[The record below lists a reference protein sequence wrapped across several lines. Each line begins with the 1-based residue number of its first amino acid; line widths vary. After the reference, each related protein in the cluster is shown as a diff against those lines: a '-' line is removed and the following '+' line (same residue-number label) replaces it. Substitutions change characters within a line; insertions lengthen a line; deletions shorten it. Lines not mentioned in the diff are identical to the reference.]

1 MHEVVGSILL
11 LDLTR
16 HPKRSLLM
24 RYINPHTHQPAVFP
38 GQQPMMPPQQYI
50 PGQYPQQQ
58 MPQGQFPQ
66 QGMYPQQMP
75 QQYPQGQFPQQ
86 GMYPQPMPPQYP
98 QGQFPQQYIPNQG
111 QFPQQQ
117 NNQASMGGGRFGQP
131 ANPVQTFSTDGASDR
146 YQAQPQVTQTT
157 TEVPVATKPVLFT
170 VKPTTHRF
178 LNNEKV
184 VLKTITTELQPT
196 QIKFVEQQMVT
207 DGVDA
212 LIESVIENVYQE
224 EKHSLVTIQSVIV
237 DKAFYNVPT
246 MKETFKELLSDD
258 IKKFYNTL
266 KTKFPD
272 ISTKYEMNVIS
283 FFMSMITDTIN
294 DYLAVNA
301 KISINIDDFYSDFNA
316 LLKVLR
322 NSEEDLEDQLM
333 DYLSDMIG
341 ATRTS
346 MEVLEQ
352 QEKVLR
358 IPEIYTVAYLDRH
371 SLETGL
377 EVLGDS
383 FVMVED
389 NAANVFLNTLVLN
402 VVTRSKRDNFLLVT
416 ADKVVYKCAVSND
429 SKVHIRRFG

>member
-1 MHEVVGSILL
+1 
-11 LDLTR
+11 
-16 HPKRSLLM
+16 M
-24 RYINPHTHQPAVFP
+24 RYLNPHTNQPAVFP
-38 GQQPMMPPQQYI
+38 GQQPMAPQQYI
-50 PGQYPQQQ
+50 PGQFPQHQMPQGYPQGQ

-66 QGMYPQQMP
+66 QGMYPQQ
-75 QQYPQGQFPQQ
+75 QFGQGQFPQGQFPQQ
-86 GMYPQPMPPQYP
+86 GMYPQPMPQQFP

-131 ANPVQTFSTDGASDR
+131 ANPVQTFSNDGASDR
-146 YQAQPQVTQTT
+146 YQAQPQVTQNT
-157 TEVPVATKPVLFT
+157 TETPVTTKPVLFT

-196 QIKFVEQQMVT
+196 QIKVVEQQMVT

-212 LIESVIENVYQE
+212 LIESVIENFYQE
-224 EKHSLVTIQSVIV
+224 EKQSLVTIQSVIV
-237 DKAFYNVPT
+237 DKTFYNVPT

-258 IKKFYNTL
+258 IKRFYNTL
-266 KTKFPD
+266 KNKFPD
-272 ISTKYEMNVIS
+272 ISTKYEMSVIS
-283 FFMSMITDTIN
+283 YFMTMITDTIN

-301 KISINIDDFYSDFNA
+301 TSAITIEDFYSDFNA

-322 NSEEDLEDQLM
+322 NSEEDLEDKLM

-346 MEVLEQ
+346 TELLEEKEGVVHLPEV
-352 QEKVLR
+352 
-358 IPEIYTVAYLDRH
+358 YTVAYLDRH

-377 EVLGDS
+377 EVLGDT

-416 ADKVVYKCAVSND
+416 ADKVVYKCVVSND

>member
-1 MHEVVGSILL
+1 
-11 LDLTR
+11 
-16 HPKRSLLM
+16 M
-24 RYINPHTHQPAVFP
+24 RYLNPHTNQPAVFP
-38 GQQPMMPPQQYI
+38 GQQPMAPQQYI
-50 PGQYPQQQ
+50 PGQFPQHQMPQGYPQGQ

-66 QGMYPQQMP
+66 QGMYPQQ
-75 QQYPQGQFPQQ
+75 QFGQGQFPQGQFPQQ
-86 GMYPQPMPPQYP
+86 GMYPQGQMPQQFP

-117 NNQASMGGGRFGQP
+117 NNQVSVGGGRFGQS
-131 ANPVQTFSTDGASDR
+131 ANPMQAFSNDGASDR
-146 YQAQPQVTQTT
+146 YQAQPQVTQNT
-157 TEVPVATKPVLFT
+157 TEVPVTNKPVLFT

-196 QIKFVEQQMVT
+196 QIKVVVQQMVT

-224 EKHSLVTIQSVIV
+224 EKQSLVTIQSVIV
-237 DKAFYNVPT
+237 DKTFYNVPT

-266 KTKFPD
+266 KNKFPD
-272 ISTKYEMNVIS
+272 ISTKYEMSVVS
-283 FFMSMITDTIN
+283 YFMTMITDTIN

-301 KISINIDDFYSDFNA
+301 TNAISIDDFYSDFNA

-322 NSEEDLEDQLM
+322 NSEEDLEDKLM

-346 MEVLEQ
+346 TELLEEKEGVVHLPEVY
-352 QEKVLR
+352 
-358 IPEIYTVAYLDRH
+358 IVAYLDRH

-377 EVLGDS
+377 EVLGDT

-402 VVTRSKRDNFLLVT
+402 VVTQSKRDNFLLVT

>member
-1 MHEVVGSILL
+1 
-11 LDLTR
+11 
-16 HPKRSLLM
+16 M
-24 RYINPHTHQPAVFP
+24 RYLNPHTNQPAVFP
-38 GQQPMMPPQQYI
+38 GQQPMAPQQYI
-50 PGQYPQQQ
+50 PGQFPQHQMPQGYPQGQ

-66 QGMYPQQMP
+66 QGMYPQQ
-75 QQYPQGQFPQQ
+75 QFGQGQFPQGQFPQQ
-86 GMYPQPMPPQYP
+86 GMYPQGQMPQQFP

-117 NNQASMGGGRFGQP
+117 NNQVSVGGGRFGQS
-131 ANPVQTFSTDGASDR
+131 ANPVQTFSNDGASDR
-146 YQAQPQVTQTT
+146 YQAQPQVTQNT
-157 TEVPVATKPVLFT
+157 TETPVTTKPVLFT

-196 QIKFVEQQMVT
+196 QIKVVVKQMVT

-212 LIESVIENVYQE
+212 LIESVIENVYEE

-237 DKAFYNVPT
+237 DKTFYNVPV

-258 IKKFYNTL
+258 IKRFYNTL
-266 KTKFPD
+266 KNKFPD
-272 ISTKYEMNVIS
+272 ISTKYEMSVIS
-283 FFMSMITDTIN
+283 YFMTMITDTIN

-301 KISINIDDFYSDFNA
+301 TSAITIDDFYSDFNA

-322 NSEEDLEDQLM
+322 NSEEDLEDKLM

-346 MEVLEQ
+346 TELLE
-352 QEKVLR
+352 EKEGVVH
-358 IPEIYTVAYLDRH
+358 IPEVYTVAYLDRH

-377 EVLGDS
+377 EVLGDT

-402 VVTRSKRDNFLLVT
+402 VVTLSKRDNFLLVT
-416 ADKVVYKCAVSND
+416 ADKVVYKCVVSND
-429 SKVHIRRFG
+429 SQVHIRRFG

>member
-1 MHEVVGSILL
+1 
-11 LDLTR
+11 
-16 HPKRSLLM
+16 M
-24 RYINPHTHQPAVFP
+24 RYLNPHTNQPAVFP
-38 GQQPMMPPQQYI
+38 GQQPMAPQQYI
-50 PGQYPQQQ
+50 PGQFPQHQMPQGYPQGQ

-66 QGMYPQQMP
+66 QGMYPQQ
-75 QQYPQGQFPQQ
+75 QFGQGQFPQGQFPQQ
-86 GMYPQPMPPQYP
+86 GMYPQGQMPQQFP

-117 NNQASMGGGRFGQP
+117 NNQVSVGGGRFGQS
-131 ANPVQTFSTDGASDR
+131 ANPMQTFSNDGASDR
-146 YQAQPQVTQTT
+146 YQAQPQVTQNT
-157 TEVPVATKPVLFT
+157 TEAPVTNKPVLFT

-196 QIKFVEQQMVT
+196 QIKVVEQQMVT

-224 EKHSLVTIQSVIV
+224 EKQSLVTIQSVIV
-237 DKAFYNVPT
+237 DKTFYNVPV

-258 IKKFYNTL
+258 IKRFYNTL
-266 KTKFPD
+266 KNKFPD
-272 ISTKYEMNVIS
+272 ISTKYEMSVIS
-283 FFMSMITDTIN
+283 YFMTMITDTIN

-301 KISINIDDFYSDFNA
+301 TSAITIDDFYSDFNA

-322 NSEEDLEDQLM
+322 NSEEDLEDKLM

-346 MEVLEQ
+346 TELLEEKEGVVHLPEV
-352 QEKVLR
+352 
-358 IPEIYTVAYLDRH
+358 YTVAYLDRH

-377 EVLGDS
+377 EVLGDT

-416 ADKVVYKCAVSND
+416 ADKVVYKCVVSND

>member
-1 MHEVVGSILL
+1 
-11 LDLTR
+11 
-16 HPKRSLLM
+16 M
-24 RYINPHTHQPAVFP
+24 RYLNPHTNQPAVFP
-38 GQQPMMPPQQYI
+38 GQQPMAPQQYI

-58 MPQGQFPQ
+58 MPQGYPQGQMPQGQFPQ
-66 QGMYPQQMP
+66 QGMYPQQ
-75 QQYPQGQFPQQ
+75 QFLQGQFPQGQFPQQ
-86 GMYPQPMPPQYP
+86 GMYPQPMPQQFP

-117 NNQASMGGGRFGQP
+117 NNQVSMGGGRFGQP
-131 ANPVQTFSTDGASDR
+131 ANPMQTFSNDGASDR
-146 YQAQPQVTQTT
+146 YQAQRQATQNT
-157 TEVPVATKPVLFT
+157 TETPVTSKPVLFT

-196 QIKFVEQQMVT
+196 QIKVVEQQMVT

-212 LIESVIENVYQE
+212 LIESVIENFYQE
-224 EKHSLVTIQSVIV
+224 EKQSLVTIQSVIV
-237 DKAFYNVPT
+237 DKTFYNVPV

-266 KTKFPD
+266 KNKFPD
-272 ISTKYEMNVIS
+272 ISTKYEMSVVS
-283 FFMSMITDTIN
+283 YFMTMITDTIN

-301 KISINIDDFYSDFNA
+301 TSAITIDDFYSDFNA

-322 NSEEDLEDQLM
+322 NSEEDLEDKLM

-346 MEVLEQ
+346 TELLEEKEGVVHLPEV
-352 QEKVLR
+352 
-358 IPEIYTVAYLDRH
+358 YTVAYLDRH

-377 EVLGDS
+377 EVLGDT

>member
-1 MHEVVGSILL
+1 
-11 LDLTR
+11 
-16 HPKRSLLM
+16 
-24 RYINPHTHQPAVFP
+24 
-38 GQQPMMPPQQYI
+38 
-50 PGQYPQQQ
+50 
-58 MPQGQFPQ
+58 
-66 QGMYPQQMP
+66 MP
-75 QQYPQGQFPQQ
+75 QQF
-86 GMYPQPMPPQYP
+86 P

-117 NNQASMGGGRFGQP
+117 NNQVSVGGGRFGQS
-131 ANPVQTFSTDGASDR
+131 ANPMQTFSNDGASDR
-146 YQAQPQVTQTT
+146 YQAQPQVTQNT
-157 TEVPVATKPVLFT
+157 TEAPVTNKPVLFT

-196 QIKFVEQQMVT
+196 QIKVVVQQMVT

-224 EKHSLVTIQSVIV
+224 EKQSLVTIQSVIV
-237 DKAFYNVPT
+237 DKTFYNVPV

-258 IKKFYNTL
+258 IKRFYNTL
-266 KTKFPD
+266 KNKFPD

-283 FFMSMITDTIN
+283 YFMTMITDTIN

-301 KISINIDDFYSDFNA
+301 TSAITIDDFYSDFNA

-322 NSEEDLEDQLM
+322 NSEEDLEDKLM

-346 MEVLEQ
+346 TELLEEKEGVVHLPEV
-352 QEKVLR
+352 
-358 IPEIYTVAYLDRH
+358 YTVAYLDRH

-377 EVLGDS
+377 EVLGDT

-416 ADKVVYKCAVSND
+416 ADKVVYKCVVSND